1 MCTTA
6 THGQSVITQS
16 DLLIAHA
23 SKDMKEMVQVVLVGN
38 ICKINSFLL
47 SFITEALTH
56 VTRLKHIYGIM
67 QMSMN
72 AQPQLTTV
80 MELLT
85 ALTMRGPSA
94 ASAAKTTLEME

>member
-47 SFITEALTH
+47 SFT
-56 VTRLKHIYGIM
+56 Y
-67 QMSMN
+67 
-72 AQPQLTTV
+72 
-80 MELLT
+80 
-85 ALTMRGPSA
+85 
-94 ASAAKTTLEME
+94 

>member
-6 THGQSVITQS
+6 THGQSVITKS

-47 SFITEALTH
+47 SFI
-56 VTRLKHIYGIM
+56 Y
-67 QMSMN
+67 
-72 AQPQLTTV
+72 
-80 MELLT
+80 
-85 ALTMRGPSA
+85 
-94 ASAAKTTLEME
+94 